1 MPETKLSIVLHRDL
15 DSNEWFLD
23 RVETERRNVRTQ
35 TRFTV
40 PYPLRHAF
48 KPPFSDFLHDVIPT
62 QPEASAY
69 LHETCSVPE
78 LSLNFEGLRVIA
90 QRAIAGLQSVTIRAQ
105 KVVGRV
111 SVIFSPQLLPD
122 GSEAETVARLESED
136 AAALSSGVH

>member
-1 MPETKLSIVLHRDL
+1 MTETKLSIVLHRDI
-15 DSNEWFLD
+15 DSNEWFLE

-48 KPPFSDFLHDVIPT
+48 KSPFAEFLHDVIPT
-62 QPEASAY
+62 QTVASAY
-69 LHETCSVPE
+69 LHESCEVPE
-78 LSLNFEGLRVIA
+78 LALSFEGLRVIA

-111 SVIFSPQLLPD
+111 SVIFAPQLLPD
-122 GSEAETVARLESED
+122 GGGSENPALLARSEPI
-136 AAALSSGVH
+136 